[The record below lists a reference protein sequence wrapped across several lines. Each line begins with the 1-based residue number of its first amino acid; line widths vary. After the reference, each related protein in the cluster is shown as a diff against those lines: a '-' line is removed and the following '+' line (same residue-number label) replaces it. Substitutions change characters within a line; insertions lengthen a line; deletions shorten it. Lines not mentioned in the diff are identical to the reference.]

1 MIKLVFSRKS
11 NKDIRIICNSTNNK
25 NMNKLRLMYVILSK
39 ITISMIIEESLVNWI
54 LKVGKTHL
62 LIFKFINKLIVK
74 H

>member
-39 ITISMIIEESLVNWI
+39 ITISMIIEESLVN
-54 LKVGKTHL
+54 
-62 LIFKFINKLIVK
+62 
-74 H
+74 